1 MFRVYS
7 SQPTSSACPKLF
19 LENTYTHYTMHIQS
33 EVVNDVS
40 GDMARSPKSRVG
52 KGLKGQAKRAVRDRL
67 NAIAASERNV
77 EHKLAVAKNSSSRKT
92 LWPR

>member
-1 MFRVYS
+1 MF
-7 SQPTSSACPKLF
+7 
-19 LENTYTHYTMHIQS
+19 
-33 EVVNDVS
+33 S

-77 EHKLAVAKNSSSRKT
+77 EHKLAVAQKQQFKEDAMAT
-92 LWPR
+92 LKSKERQARASPAESTRGVHNVRCAQRFGG